1 MWLPVGDAAQAGID
15 AAVAPALVRLDV
27 LLVDD
32 NYDAV
37 VTTAALLET
46 MGHAVRVAATGEE
59 AIGEAARQA
68 PQVAIL
74 DIGLPDMDGYAL
86 ARRLRM
92 DDPSVRLVALSGYGQ
107 QSDVAQALEA
117 GFALHLTKPA
127 TLEDL
132 ARALSPA

>member
-1 MWLPVGDAAQAGID
+1 M
-15 AAVAPALVRLDV
+15 

-32 NYDAV
+32 NVDAV
-37 VTTAALLET
+37 VMTAALLET
-46 MGHAVRVAATGEE
+46 MGHTVRVAATGEE

-86 ARRLRM
+86 ARRLRA

-107 QSDVAQALEA
+107 QSDVAQALAA

-127 TLEDL
+127 SLDDL
-132 ARALSPA
+132 ARALAPV